1 MKLLFR
7 AEGCIPLADVLENVR
22 LSKLRGLREPAGNGK
37 RLALVGGGPSAA
49 DHVETLRNWPGE
61 VWAINGAARWCWERG
76 IKATLVTFHP
86 WVEVPE
92 CVTRI
97 ILGEEC
103 SPALFDACA
112 GRELYVLNDETPSGQ
127 VLPRGGTTATAV
139 AIKFPFLG
147 FFDVTLFGLEGSY
160 SGHVTHNYTVYEDPN
175 EPWVI
180 VEANGQTFRTKAE
193 FLLQGRWLAEF
204 IHAYPIY
211 EERSGGLL
219 AALVK
224 DHDYDVI
231 DMAPCLRAKLDP
243 EEQGNGAAAL
253 DYSPQSAA

>member
-1 MKLLFR
+1 MKLIFR

-22 LSKLRGLREPAGNGK
+22 LSKLRGLSEPRGRGE

-49 DHVETLRNWPGE
+49 DHVEMLRQWGGE
-61 VWAINGAARWCWERG
+61 VWAINGAAQWCIERG
-76 IKATLVTFHP
+76 IPATLVTMHP
-86 WVEVPE
+86 WVDVPD
-92 CVTRI
+92 CVTRVV
-97 ILGEEC
+97 LGEEC
-103 SPALFDACA
+103 SPELFDVCA
-112 GRELYVLNDETPSGQ
+112 DRELYVLNDETPSGQ

-147 FFDVTLFGLEGSY
+147 FRDLTLFGLEGSY
-160 SGHVTHNYTVYEDPN
+160 SGNLTHNYEVYRDPN

-180 VEANGQTFRTKAE
+180 VEANGQMFRTKAE

-219 AALVK
+219 RALIH

-231 DMAPCLRAKLDP
+231 DMAPCLKVRLDP
-243 EEQGNGAAAL
+243 EDVNDG
-253 DYSPQSAA
+253 SPT